1 MLSTVVMLTK
11 VDNTGPERTAEKGD
25 DMTKAPTANR
35 AATLVEK
42 IVLGFIAGAA
52 AAIAVVDLIGAGIR
66 SAVLMASEAITIPSM
81 PLRSVDA
88 KAVLAV
94 PAVSDAH
101 YDTVTITAEG
111 LSLSPRLL
119 LAIADGL
126 AILGPV
132 ALCIAVAWLC
142 LRLFIGRPFGT
153 AATWGIGA
161 AAIAVMLGGLLSQA
175 VRANAFSEVSQELGL
190 VSAGVPT
197 FEMSIDLAPLGWG
210 LALAVVAGAFEIGQR
225 LQRDTEGLV

>member
-1 MLSTVVMLTK
+1 
-11 VDNTGPERTAEKGD
+11 
-25 DMTKAPTANR
+25 MTEAKIATR

-42 IVLGFIAGAA
+42 TVLGIVAGAA
-52 AAIAVVDLIGAGIR
+52 AAIAVVDLIGIGIR
-66 SAVLMASEAITIPSM
+66 SAFLLTSAAITIPSM

-88 KAVLAV
+88 PAALAAS
-94 PAVSDAH
+94 PAISEAH

-119 LAIADGL
+119 LTIADGL
-126 AILGPV
+126 SILGPI
-132 ALCIAVAWLC
+132 ALCVAVAWLC
-142 LRLFIGRPFGT
+142 VRLFVGRPFGT

-161 AAIAVMLGGLLSQA
+161 AAIAVMAGGLLSQA
-175 VRANAFSEVSQELGL
+175 VRASAFSEVSQELGL
-190 VSAGVPT
+190 ASAGVPM

-210 LALAVVAGAFEIGQR
+210 FALAVVAGAFEIGQR